1 MNEWRPPLW
10 PHNCQLPERPST
22 MLIIIIFQGT
32 VTEAGDVLIPSTSP
46 EVNLQHT
53 YHSTSPVSV
62 ASRESPTLDGPT
74 TDEDADDERYQ
85 GTIAI
90 VCLLQEY
97 LPGWLVGCKVTKRWG
112 KRWWLAKNISTIC
125 LHFCPRAH
133 YSQFKMTPHNWKYS
147 RHISRGAWLQY
158 SYIPPRPH
166 TPASSSTFACCRLW
180 IVPRSDKGPLKRT
193 NDQPHCKAHTVQ
205 SSATKVPAK
214 TVLLT
219 SYNHMARLSFLNLA
233 CVVARRRGC
242 HRHVIWSPIIIL

>member
-32 VTEAGDVLIPSTSP
+32 VTEAGDVLISSTSP

-53 YHSTSPVSV
+53 YHITSPVSV

-166 TPASSSTFACCRLW
+166 THRLPPSPLPVVDCGLCHDLIRDPWNERTTNHTAKHIQCNPLQPKCQPRPYYWHLTIIWHVSLSLIWLASSLDVAGVIDTL
-180 IVPRSDKGPLKRT
+180 SDPQL
-193 NDQPHCKAHTVQ
+193 
-205 SSATKVPAK
+205 
-214 TVLLT
+214 
-219 SYNHMARLSFLNLA
+219 
-233 CVVARRRGC
+233 
-242 HRHVIWSPIIIL
+242 